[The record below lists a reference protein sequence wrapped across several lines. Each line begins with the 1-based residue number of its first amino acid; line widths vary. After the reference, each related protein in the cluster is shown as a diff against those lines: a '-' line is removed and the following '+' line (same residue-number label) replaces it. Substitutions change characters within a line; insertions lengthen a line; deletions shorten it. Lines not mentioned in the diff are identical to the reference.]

1 MLGKGILWL
10 SAVMFTA
17 YGLLSL
23 FSPATPAGF
32 AGLGIL
38 NGDGFAEVGAMY
50 GGLQTGL
57 GLYCGFA
64 ALNRDYFRAGL
75 LLLVFGIGALALA
88 RLLSLFLAPDAVST
102 YTWGA
107 LAYELFTTIVAL
119 LALKMAVPPISEL
132 KK

>member
-10 SAVMFTA
+10 SAVMFTG
-17 YGLLSL
+17 YGVLSL
-23 FSPATPAGF
+23 VSPATPADF

-38 NGDGFAEVGAMY
+38 NGDGFAEIGAMY

-64 ALNRDYFRAGL
+64 AINREFYRAGL
-75 LLLVFGIGALALA
+75 VLLVVGIGALTLA
-88 RLLSLFLAPDAVST
+88 RLLSLMLSPDAVSA

-107 LAYELFTTIVAL
+107 LGYESLTTIVAL
-119 LALKMAVPPISEL
+119 LALKMRERPLPAAQN
-132 KK
+132 

>member
-1 MLGKGILWL
+1 MLGKVILWL
-10 SAVMFTA
+10 SAVMFTG

-23 FSPATPAGF
+23 FSPTTPAGF

-38 NGDGFAEVGAMY
+38 NGDGFAEVSAMY

-64 ALNRDYFRAGL
+64 ALNRELYRAGL
-75 LLLVFGIGALALA
+75 LLLIFGIGALALA
-88 RLLSLFLAPDAVST
+88 RLLSLILSPDAVSA

-107 LAYELFTTIVAL
+107 LGYESLTTIVAL
-119 LALKMAVPPISEL
+119 LALKMRERPIADSQ
-132 KK
+132 K

>member
-32 AGLGIL
+32 AGLEIL

-64 ALNRDYFRAGL
+64 ALNREYYRAGL
-75 LLLVFGIGALALA
+75 LLLVFGIGALAFA
-88 RLLSLFLAPDAVST
+88 RLLSLLMSPEAVSA

-107 LAYELFTTIVAL
+107 LGYELLTTIAAL
-119 LALKMAVPPISEL
+119 LALKMHKQPLVAPR
-132 KK
+132 K

>member
-10 SAVMFTA
+10 SAVMFTG

-23 FSPATPAGF
+23 FSPVTPAGF
-32 AGLGIL
+32 AGLEIV
-38 NGDGFAEVGAMY
+38 NGDGFAEIGAMY

-64 ALNRDYFRAGL
+64 ALNREYYRGGL
-75 LLLVFGIGALALA
+75 LLLVLGIGALALA
-88 RLLSLFLAPDAVST
+88 RLLSLVLSPDVVSA

-107 LAYELFTTIVAL
+107 LGYELFTTCVAAM
-119 LALKMAVPPISEL
+119 ALKMRVSPKLDSE
-132 KK
+132 K